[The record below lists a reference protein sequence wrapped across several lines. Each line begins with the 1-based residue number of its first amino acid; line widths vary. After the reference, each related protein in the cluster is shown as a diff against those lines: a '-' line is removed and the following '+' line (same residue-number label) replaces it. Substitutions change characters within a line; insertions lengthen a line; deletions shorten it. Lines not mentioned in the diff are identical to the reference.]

1 MTALV
6 VAAAAL
12 VVALGSARVALQVT
26 RAGEVAARLGASSSI
41 APQVRPSWLRWPS
54 GAQHRRVV
62 RELPDVLEDVARSL
76 RSGTSLRVALAE
88 AAGVEHSRAPADVAV
103 VGGARGDVAVV
114 ERVGR
119 SALPGARGGDRG
131 DVGLGERAEGGER
144 LGARRRDLVDGGV
157 AVGGARGDARLV
169 VGGARGDIAVVVQ
182 RADRGEPLGAALDAW
197 ARSRPL
203 PEVRLVVAALGLG
216 LEAGAA
222 SARTVDG
229 LAATLRERS
238 AVAGEVSA
246 QATQARLSALVIS
259 ALPLAFTTWTCLTD
273 RRIADFLFA
282 TPAGWGCL
290 LGGVTLN
297 ALGALWMRRI
307 TRSVA

>member
-1 MTALV
+1 MSAGMVAAIALV
-6 VAAAAL
+6 ATVASARAAL
-12 VVALGSARVALQVT
+12 RVT
-26 RAGEVAARLGASSSI
+26 RAGEVTARLGASSWI
-41 APQVRPSWLRWPS
+41 VVRPRPSWLRWPS
-54 GAQHRRVV
+54 GAEHRRVV

-88 AAGVEHSRAPADVAV
+88 AAGTAGARAPGDVTADVAAAPGDKGEPLGARRGSR
-103 VGGARGDVAVV
+103 GGARGDVAVV
-114 ERVGR
+114 VE
-119 SALPGARGGDRG
+119 
-131 DVGLGERAEGGER
+131 
-144 LGARRRDLVDGGV
+144 
-157 AVGGARGDARLV
+157 
-169 VGGARGDIAVVVQ
+169 
-182 RADRGEPLGAALDAW
+182 RADRGEPLVAALDAW
-197 ARSRPL
+197 ARWRPV

-216 LEAGAA
+216 LETGAA

-297 ALGALWMRRI
+297 CVGALWMRRI

>member
-1 MTALV
+1 MSEGMVASIALV
-6 VAAAAL
+6 VTVASARAAL
-12 VVALGSARVALQVT
+12 RVT
-26 RAGEVAARLGASSSI
+26 RAGEVTARLGASSWI
-41 APQVRPSWLRWPS
+41 AVRPRPSWLRWPS
-54 GAQHRRVV
+54 GAEHRRVV

-88 AAGVEHSRAPADVAV
+88 AAGAAGGPAP
-103 VGGARGDVAVV
+103 GDV
-114 ERVGR
+114 RV
-119 SALPGARGGDRG
+119 AA
-131 DVGLGERAEGGER
+131 
-144 LGARRRDLVDGGV
+144 
-157 AVGGARGDARLV
+157 
-169 VGGARGDIAVVVQ
+169 GGARGDIAVVVE
-182 RADRGEPLGAALDAW
+182 RADRGEPLVAALDAW
-197 ARSRPL
+197 TRWRPL

-297 ALGALWMRRI
+297 AVGALWMRRI